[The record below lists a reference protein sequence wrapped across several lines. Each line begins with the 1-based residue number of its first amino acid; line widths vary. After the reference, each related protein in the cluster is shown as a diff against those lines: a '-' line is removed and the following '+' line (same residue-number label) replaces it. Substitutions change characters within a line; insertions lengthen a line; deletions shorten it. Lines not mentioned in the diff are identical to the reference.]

1 VTRIFW
7 EWPALNASLF
17 YREAHP
23 RAAERVKLIDHEGRE
38 VLIIDFSRAELEMVR
53 AVAAEALHVM
63 QQRPAQ
69 SVLSLVEVEG
79 IPFSTDALQ
88 IGGELTDRVQPFAL
102 RTAVNGVTGF
112 RGFMLQTIA
121 DAARRPIKLFKD
133 RPSALEW
140 LILGDDSE

>member
-1 VTRIFW
+1 MSTKPTLPW
-7 EWPALNASLF
+7 HSPQF

-23 RAAERVKLIDHEGRE
+23 VAAERVKFIDHEGWE
-38 VLIIDFSRAELEMVR
+38 ILVIDFSRAELEMVR

-63 QQRPAQ
+63 QQRPAH

-79 IPFSTDALQ
+79 IPFSTESLQ
-88 IGGELTDRVQPFAL
+88 VGGELTDRVQPYAL

-140 LILGDDSE
+140 LIMGDDPE